1 MYVVVV
7 GAGRIGYNLARILI
21 EGGNEVTLIEK
32 DERRVREVGS
42 LDAYVLHGMGTNPA
56 ALESLNIE
64 TADAIVAVTG
74 DDSVNLA
81 SCLIAK
87 RIVARDRNGRDRPF
101 MTVARVSNIEM
112 ERIFQE
118 LGVDRV
124 ISPEKAAAEYIS
136 RLIRSPGVEDV
147 TAMGQAEML
156 ELQIDEDSPVIGKT
170 LAEMSAIGDMSTSTV
185 VALIEDGDLIIPH
198 GDTTLKAGMKVLL
211 FTKIE
216 ESRKARNLFLGFE

>member
-1 MYVVVV
+1 MYVVIV

-21 EGGNEVTLIEK
+21 QGGNEVTLIEK

-42 LDAYVLHGMGTNPA
+42 LDAYVLHGLGTNPA

-74 DDSVNLA
+74 DDSVNLT
-81 SCLIAK
+81 SCLISK
-87 RIVARDRNGRDRPF
+87 RIVARHGRDEERSF
-101 MTVARVSNIEM
+101 MTVARVSTPEM
-112 ERIFQE
+112 EKTFQE
-118 LGVDRV
+118 LGIDRV

-156 ELQIDEDSPVIGKT
+156 ELNIDEDSPVIGKT
-170 LAEMSAIGDMSTSTV
+170 LAEVSAMGDMSTSTV
-185 VALIEDGDLIIPH
+185 VAVIEDGDVIIPH
-198 GDTTLKAGMKVLL
+198 GDTTLKAGMRVLL
-211 FTKIE
+211 FTMIE
-216 ESRKARNLFLGFE
+216 ESRKARNLFLGER